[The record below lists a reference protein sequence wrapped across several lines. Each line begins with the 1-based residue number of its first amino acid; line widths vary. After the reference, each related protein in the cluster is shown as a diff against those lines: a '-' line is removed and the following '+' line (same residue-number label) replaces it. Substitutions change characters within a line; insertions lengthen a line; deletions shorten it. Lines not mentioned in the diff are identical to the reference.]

1 MNAKHLELYAVLG
14 EYDNL
19 GFPLS
24 YCLLTTASS
33 VEDRKRTKALEAW
46 AATLRNVYSILPRFV
61 HTDKDMAEI
70 GASRQIWPKAKHQLC
85 WWHQREA
92 VRRRLKGNLPTSVYN
107 AQRAICEHA
116 FINPTFKPYGR
127 VDSNDCEGS
136 VPGETHEQD
145 VQENANTTPTSRDPN
160 SIKLRI
166 PGLSSRSNHN
176 PEDSASATLL
186 TNCEPDKGQL
196 AASNRRTLTSSR
208 PDSLGIPAECSVAG
222 AGDSVSGLTH
232 TGSHLGF
239 QGIPD
244 KCLVAGPE
252 DSGGGW
258 MLTVG
263 HPSLLG
269 APAGHSVVGAGDG
282 AGATMPNGGCPGL
295 LGIPAER
302 LVAGAGDSL
311 GGLTLTEGRPGSLG
325 IRIPAQD
332 KAVRIVG
339 PGAPTDT
346 SKLTIRI
353 PALSAICETGPVTK
367 DEPDTDEETTIGRRT
382 FCLIEHHAAVVEMME
397 RHFCAHPLI
406 PGYSAPT
413 PKGIKAWAVKQIYQ
427 FCVLHDLPNLWA
439 YLWENWYQRG
449 RWELWARSGDPK
461 EIQ

>member
-107 AQRAICEHA
+107 AQWAIREHA

-208 PDSLGIPAECSVAG
+208 PDSLGIPAECSVASAG
-222 AGDSVSGLTH
+222 ASVSGLTLGNGRP
-232 TGSHLGF
+232 GS
-239 QGIPD
+239 
-244 KCLVAGPE
+244 
-252 DSGGGW
+252 
-258 MLTVG
+258 
-263 HPSLLG
+263 LG
-269 APAGHSVVGAGDG
+269 AHAGHSVTGAGDG
-282 AGATMPNGGCPGL
+282 AGATMPNGGCPSL

-302 LVAGAGDSL
+302 LVAGAGDRL

-325 IRIPAQD
+325 ILIPAQD
-332 KAVRIVG
+332 KAVQIVG

-353 PALSAICETGPVTK
+353 PALSAICETGPVTE
-367 DEPDTDEETTIGRRT
+367 DEPETDEETTIGRRT
-382 FCLIEHHAAVVEMME
+382 FCPIEHHAAVVEMME

>member
-107 AQRAICEHA
+107 AQWAIREHA

-160 SIKLRI
+160 SIKLWI

-196 AASNRRTLTSSR
+196 CHDPDASGHETCTTTVCYHIVSHSSVPFVPLSTLL
-208 PDSLGIPAECSVAG
+208 PH
-222 AGDSVSGLTH
+222 SGLIYDNTP
-232 TGSHLGF
+232 LDLF
-239 QGIPD
+239 QL
-244 KCLVAGPE
+244 CLVL
-252 DSGGGW
+252 S
-258 MLTVG
+258 
-263 HPSLLG
+263 
-269 APAGHSVVGAGDG
+269 
-282 AGATMPNGGCPGL
+282 
-295 LGIPAER
+295 R
-302 LVAGAGDSL
+302 LV
-311 GGLTLTEGRPGSLG
+311 
-325 IRIPAQD
+325 
-332 KAVRIVG
+332 V
-339 PGAPTDT
+339 
-346 SKLTIRI
+346 
-353 PALSAICETGPVTK
+353 PALC
-367 DEPDTDEETTIGRRT
+367 
-382 FCLIEHHAAVVEMME
+382 
-397 RHFCAHPLI
+397 
-406 PGYSAPT
+406 
-413 PKGIKAWAVKQIYQ
+413 
-427 FCVLHDLPNLWA
+427 
-439 YLWENWYQRG
+439 
-449 RWELWARSGDPK
+449 
-461 EIQ
+461 